1 MGAEARILI
10 APSVLSANFAAVG
23 REVRAVTD
31 AGADLIHV
39 DIMDGL
45 FVPAISFGEVVVDAI
60 RANTDVPLNIHLMI
74 QEP

>member
-1 MGAEARILI
+1 MVSEARILI
-10 APSVLSANFAAVG
+10 APSVLSANFADLG

-60 RANTDVPLNIHLMI
+60 RANTDVP
-74 QEP
+74 